1 MSDYHEMEMRVV
13 YAQTL
18 NELIERNPSVIC
30 LEADLGKADAS
41 IPVISK
47 SHPGNF
53 LNCGVQ
59 EANMIGVGAGLAK
72 EGKIPFCATFTAF
85 ATRRC
90 YDQITISVAYA
101 NNNVKIV
108 GNSPGITQGPNGGTH
123 MCFQDLS
130 IMRAMPNMH
139 VYSPADA
146 NELRSVMFHM
156 AASRQPTYMQLV
168 RLKMPKLFEEG
179 APFDPNQAK
188 RLHEGRDVTLVATG
202 FMTRFALD
210 AARQLATEGVKVDL
224 LHYPSVK
231 PFDARTL
238 IDSAKATGAVVTV
251 ENQNI
256 VGGLGSA
263 VCETLSEHH
272 PVRVKRL
279 GIPDAFGEVADQDY
293 LFNKHG
299 FGPDHIARACR
310 ELAVAKAG

>member
-1 MSDYHEMEMRVV
+1 MGNYHEMEMRVV

-18 NELIERNPSVIC
+18 NELIERNPNIYC
-30 LEADLGKADAS
+30 LEADLGKASAT
-41 IPVISK
+41 IPEVSQRNPRNYINS
-47 SHPGNF
+47 
-53 LNCGVQ
+53 GVQ
-59 EANMIGVGAGLAK
+59 EANMIGVGAGLAR

-90 YDQITISVAYA
+90 YDQLTISVAYA

-108 GNSPGITQGPNGGTH
+108 GTSPGITQGPNGGTH
-123 MCFQDLS
+123 MCFQDLA

-146 NELRSVMFHM
+146 NELRSVMFYM
-156 AASRQPTYMQLV
+156 AASHQPTYMQLV

-188 RLHEGRDVTLVATG
+188 RLHEGKDVTLVATG

-210 AARQLATEGVKVDL
+210 VAQQLAGEGVKVDL

-231 PFDARTL
+231 PFDAQTL
-238 IDSAKATGAVVTV
+238 IVSAQKTGAVVTV

-263 VCETLSEHH
+263 VCEVLSEHH

-279 GIPDAFGEVADQDY
+279 GIPDQFGEVADQDY
-293 LFNKHG
+293 LFNKHQ
-299 FGPDHIARACR
+299 FGPEHIARSCR
-310 ELAVAKAG
+310 EIATSKP

>member
-1 MSDYHEMEMRVV
+1 MGNYHEMEMRVV

-18 NELIERNPSVIC
+18 NELIERNPNIYC
-30 LEADLGKADAS
+30 LEADLGKASAT
-41 IPVISK
+41 IPEVSQRNPRNYINS
-47 SHPGNF
+47 
-53 LNCGVQ
+53 GVQ
-59 EANMIGVGAGLAK
+59 EANMIGVGAGLAR

-90 YDQITISVAYA
+90 YDQLTISVAYA

-108 GNSPGITQGPNGGTH
+108 GTSPGITQGPNGGTH
-123 MCFQDLS
+123 MCFQDMA

-146 NELRSVMFHM
+146 NELRSVMFYM

-179 APFDPNQAK
+179 TLFDPNQAK
-188 RLHEGRDVTLVATG
+188 RLHEGKDLTLVATG
-202 FMTRFALD
+202 LMTRFALD
-210 AARQLATEGVKVDL
+210 VARQLAVEGVKVDL

-231 PFDARTL
+231 PFDAQTL
-238 IDSAKATGAVVTV
+238 IVSAQKTGAVVTV

-263 VCETLSEHH
+263 VCEVLSEHH

-279 GIPDAFGEVADQDY
+279 GIPDQFGEVADQDY
-293 LFNKHG
+293 LFNKHQ
-299 FGPDHIARACR
+299 FGPEHIARSCR
-310 ELAVAKAG
+310 EIATSKP